1 MCLVASKVKE
11 RWNVKKCKNGRDK
24 YENKILKN

>member
-1 MCLVASKVKE
+1 MVSKLKKE
-11 RWNVKKCKNGRDK
+11 GEIKTTTKGKNGRDK